1 MSYNKSNPFEWGNEP
16 LTVKKEDAEE
26 TIFNTIP
33 TQKNATYTE
42 VPEEQFV
49 NTAFDSFVENIESPT
64 PQLKKICGIEC
75 TKS

>member
-1 MSYNKSNPFEWGNEP
+1 MDDNRIFARDNYDDNP
-16 LTVKKEDAEE
+16 LDA
-26 TIFNTIP
+26 IGVNTIP

-42 VPEEQFV
+42 VPEEQFI